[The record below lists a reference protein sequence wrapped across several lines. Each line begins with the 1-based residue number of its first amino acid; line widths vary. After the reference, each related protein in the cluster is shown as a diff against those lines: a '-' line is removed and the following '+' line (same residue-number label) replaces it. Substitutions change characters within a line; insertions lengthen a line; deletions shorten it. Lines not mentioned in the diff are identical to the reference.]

1 LGLIGRE
8 GFTQIR
14 TGCTRMH
21 ADGMRLNE
29 LSRHVVGPRCL
40 WAADFDA
47 LLLACIRLDPRKNLV
62 AGIRTILR
70 A

>member
-1 LGLIGRE
+1 
-8 GFTQIR
+8 
-14 TGCTRMH
+14 MH